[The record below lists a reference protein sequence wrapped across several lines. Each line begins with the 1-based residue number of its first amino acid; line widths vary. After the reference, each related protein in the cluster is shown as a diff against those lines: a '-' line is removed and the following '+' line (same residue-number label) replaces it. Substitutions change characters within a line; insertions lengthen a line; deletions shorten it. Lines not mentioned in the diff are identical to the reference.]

1 MEKTFKLHITD
12 FDLPFIGVIDLVAEV
27 EGKNTIADFKTAAS
41 AYDGHMSDL
50 SDQLTSYQLTEPDA
64 EQVALW
70 VLVKTKEPRIELYP
84 SKRGPD
90 RLREFLSKVG
100 YLAREIQAEHFYKR
114 PGMLCAWCDYLP
126 VCLGDKETTKETL
139 VQVK

>member
-1 MEKTFKLHITD
+1 M
-12 FDLPFIGVIDLVAEV
+12 IDLAAEV
-27 EGKNTIADFKTAAS
+27 EGKNTIGDFKTAAS

-50 SDQLTSYQLTEPDA
+50 SDQLTSYQLGEPEA

-84 SKRGPD
+84 SKRNPD
-90 RLREFLSKVG
+90 QLKEFLSKVG

-114 PGMLCAWCDYLP
+114 LGMWCAWCDYLP
-126 VCLGDKETTKETL
+126 FVSETKRQPKRL
-139 VQVK
+139 